1 MKPTPA
7 NAAGAA
13 NAARAAGPHRRS
25 IWTELKPLL
34 AHLWPVVGGLGALI
48 VAAMLL
54 DLTPPLIVRAVVD
67 GHLAVG
73 DFAGVWP
80 LAALYLAT
88 LIATQAVNFGQN
100 YLTALV
106 GQNVLLRLRLS
117 VAAHL
122 EALPLAYFDRTPVG
136 EIISRC
142 TADVDAVNTLF
153 TSGVI
158 AVLVD
163 VFRAAGLLVTMF
175 ALSPGLSGVALL
187 VIPFVLALT
196 EFFRRQIRRNERDV
210 RRQVGVLN
218 THLQETYAGLRVVK
232 AFGREGAFIDR
243 FNTGLRGFVRA
254 ANRSSTFNSFFPPA
268 MDILRASSIALL
280 LWFGANPGT
289 FLRLGVSVGTL
300 VAFVQLLQ
308 RLFNPLTNLSD
319 EYQTIQQAMAGV
331 ERITE
336 VLNVAP
342 EDRPAPIGLEP
353 TAEPDGRADTARAR
367 AGHTTAGRVT
377 VDALTFGYIP
387 GRPVLSGLS
396 LDIRPGERLVI
407 AGRTGAGKTSLLHLM
422 AGLYAPWAGGITIDG
437 VDPRRIPADRRR
449 RLIGVVA
456 QAVQLFEGTV
466 AENVALGDLAIPPER
481 VRRAL
486 ELVGAWGFVAALPKG
501 VDTFLGP
508 GGSRLSFG
516 QTQLIALAR
525 AIVSDPPV
533 LLLDE
538 PTSGMD
544 SDTERLIY
552 RALKESS
559 RERTVITVAHRL
571 SSVIEAERVVILSG
585 GRIVQSGTPEELS
598 RNVGWFGVYRDLE
611 SLGWSVEGGGRGGT
625 G

>member
-1 MKPTPA
+1 MKSTPA
-7 NAAGAA
+7 NPV
-13 NAARAAGPHRRS
+13 RAAGPRRS
-25 IWTELKPLL
+25 MWTELTPLL
-34 AHLWPVVGGLGALI
+34 AHLWPVVAGLGALI

-73 DFAGVWP
+73 DYAGVWP
-80 LAALYLAT
+80 LAAAYLAT

-163 VFRAAGLLVTMF
+163 AFRATGLLVTMF

-187 VIPFVLALT
+187 VVPFVFVLT
-196 EFFRRQIRRNERDV
+196 EFFRRQIRYSEREV
-210 RRQVGVLN
+210 RRQVGFLN

-232 AFGREGAFIDR
+232 AFGREGAFIER

-280 LWFGANPGT
+280 LWFGANPRT
-289 FLRLGVSVGTL
+289 FLHLGVSVGTL

-342 EDRPAPIGLEP
+342 EDRPAPVEP
-353 TAEPDGRADTARAR
+353 EATSASGADGRAR
-367 AGHTTAGRVT
+367 AGRVT

-387 GRPVLSGLS
+387 DRPVLSGLN
-396 LDIRPGERLVI
+396 LDVRPGERLVI

-422 AGLYAPWAGGITIDG
+422 AGLYGPWDGSITING
-437 VDPRRIPADRRR
+437 VDPRRIPAGRRR
-449 RLIGVVA
+449 RLIGVVP

-466 AENVALGDLAIPPER
+466 AENVALGDLAIPPEQ

-501 VDTFLGP
+501 ADTFLGP

-516 QTQLIALAR
+516 QTQLIAMAR
-525 AIVSDPPV
+525 AIVGDPPV

-552 RALKESS
+552 QALKESS
-559 RERTVITVAHRL
+559 RQRTVITVAHRL

-598 RNVGWFGVYRDLE
+598 RDVGWFGVYRDLE
-611 SLGWSVEGGGRGGT
+611 SLGWSVEGGGQD
-625 G
+625 

>member
-1 MKPTPA
+1 MSSAPA
-7 NAAGAA
+7 RPDDAAG
-13 NAARAAGPHRRS
+13 RRRS
-25 IWTELKPLL
+25 MWTELGPLL
-34 AHLWPVVGGLGALI
+34 RRLWPIIAGLGALI
-48 VAAMLL
+48 IAAMLL
-54 DLTPPLIVRAVVD
+54 DLTPPLITRAVID
-67 GHLAVG
+67 RHLAVD
-73 DFAGVWP
+73 DFAGVWS
-80 LAALYLAT
+80 LAALYLAA
-88 LIATQAVNFGQN
+88 LIAAQAVTFGQN
-100 YLTALV
+100 YLTAVV

-117 VAAHL
+117 LAAHL

-153 TSGVI
+153 TTGVI

-163 VFRAAGLLVTMF
+163 AFRAAGLIVTMF
-175 ALSPGLSGVALL
+175 ALSPGLAGMALL
-187 VIPFVLALT
+187 VVPVVLVLT
-196 EFFRRQIRRNERDV
+196 EFFRRQIRYSEREV
-210 RRQVGVLN
+210 RRQVGFLN

-232 AFGREGAFIDR
+232 AFGREGAFMDR

-268 MDILRASSIALL
+268 MDILRAASIALL
-280 LWFGANPGT
+280 LWFGAGPRT
-289 FLRLGVSVGTL
+289 FPQLAVSVGTL
-300 VAFVQLLQ
+300 VAFAQLLQ
-308 RLFNPLTNLSD
+308 RLFNPLTSLSD

-336 VLNVAP
+336 VLNVDP
-342 EDRPAPIGLEP
+342 EDRPAPASLAPTTEP
-353 TAEPDGRADTARAR
+353 GGRAP
-367 AGHTTAGRVT
+367 AGRVT
-377 VDALTFGYIP
+377 VDALTFGYVP
-387 GRPVLSGLS
+387 GRPVLSGLT
-396 LDIRPGERLVI
+396 LDVKPGERLVI

-437 VDPRRIPADRRR
+437 VDPRRIPADRLR
-449 RLIGVVA
+449 RLIGVVP

-466 AENVALGDLAIPPER
+466 AENVALGDLTIPPEQ

-486 ELVGAWGFVAALPKG
+486 ELVGAWDFVAALPKG

-516 QTQLIALAR
+516 QTQLIAMAR
-525 AIVSDPPV
+525 AIVGDPPV

-552 RALKESS
+552 QALKESS

-611 SLGWSVEGGGRGGT
+611 SLGWSVEGGQD
-625 G
+625 